1 MSQTLGALAS
11 DANAGVVRDV
21 HRFGFPSLAK
31 LAEAGGKFLDEAI
44 AMVRAYPAVAQYGA

>member
-1 MSQTLGALAS
+1 MVLLA
-11 DANAGVVRDV
+11 GRLVVVNKQLRDV

-44 AMVRAYPAVAQYGA
+44 TMIRTYPAVAQYGA